1 MASAKKI
8 RERYLQ
14 EKAFEDVETHFRQL
28 ETKWEK
34 ALRLM
39 ASIFNDNPDN
49 VRKKFDKLPKK
60 E

>member
-14 EKAFEDVETHFRQL
+14 EKAIESVESHFNRI

-49 VRKKFDKLPKK
+49 VRKKFDKFPK